1 MTTSNSGAGGA
12 VVVAGGSSNTVLFSI
27 RGRVYPAILP
37 AENKKVTGKVLTGLS
52 AAEIDVLDMY
62 EDEEYDKR
70 VVDVSLLFQSFC
82 RIRLKSCR
90 PIYVWG
96 NSTDP
101 DLYGEWDFEEF
112 KESNLKDY
120 VEMTKRYVQEL
131 EGNTTSL
138 P

>member
-1 MTTSNSGAGGA
+1 MIYR
-12 VVVAGGSSNTVLFSI
+12 FSI

-37 AENKKVTGKVLTGLS
+37 AENKKVTGKVLIGLS

-62 EDEEYDKR
+62 EDKEYDKR
-70 VVDVSLLFQSFC
+70 VVDVSLLDTSEVLQAYT
-82 RIRLKSCR
+82 
-90 PIYVWG
+90 YVWG

-120 VEMTKRYVQEL
+120 VEMTGRYVQEL